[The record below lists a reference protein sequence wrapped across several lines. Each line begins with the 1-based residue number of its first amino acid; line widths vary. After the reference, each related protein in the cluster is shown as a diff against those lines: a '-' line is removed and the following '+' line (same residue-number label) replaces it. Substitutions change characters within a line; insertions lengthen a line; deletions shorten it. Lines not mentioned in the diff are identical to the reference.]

1 MTFDEMWS
9 QVQGLP
15 DETIKRV
22 PETLEEYTKKKLSRR
37 VPDKVAMIVTEA
49 LEEVNHGSMAPLDS
63 LIKKR
68 L

>member
-1 MTFDEMWS
+1 MTFDDVWR

-15 DETIKRV
+15 EEAKKRV
-22 PETLEEYTKKKLSRR
+22 PETLKEDTKKKLSRR
-37 VPDKVAMIVTEA
+37 TPQEIEKIVTEA
-49 LEEVNHGSMAPLDS
+49 IDEVNHGSIAPLDT

>member
-1 MTFDEMWS
+1 MTYDDLWR

-15 DETIKRV
+15 EEAKRRV
-22 PETLEEYTKKKLSRR
+22 PETLKEDTKKKLSRLK
-37 VPDKVAMIVTEA
+37 PSEIEQIVTEA
-49 LEEVNHGSMAPLDS
+49 IDEVNHGSIAPLDE